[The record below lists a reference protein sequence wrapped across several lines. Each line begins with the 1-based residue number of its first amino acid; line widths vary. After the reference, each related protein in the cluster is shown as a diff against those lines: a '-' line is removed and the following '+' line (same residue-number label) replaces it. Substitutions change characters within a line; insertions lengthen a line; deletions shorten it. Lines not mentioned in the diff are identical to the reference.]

1 MLPSID
7 SLETYTLSTSF
18 IYLFSIQRLDI
29 YVNINI
35 RKKIIYE
42 NRLLEVVMKLIL
54 IFGPQAVGKMTVGQ
68 ELAKITDLKLFH
80 NHMTID
86 LVGHFFD
93 YSTKEGKRLVHL
105 FRQEIFEEASKSDMY
120 GMIFT
125 YVWAFN
131 LQDDWDYVNQVSQL
145 FESRGGTVY
154 YVELEAD
161 LEERL
166 ERNKSDNRL
175 KHKPSKRDIE
185 WSEADL
191 KNSMDSY
198 RLNSL
203 DGEIQYSNYIKINN
217 TKLDAQEVAKIIKQT
232 FHF

>member
-1 MLPSID
+1 
-7 SLETYTLSTSF
+7 
-18 IYLFSIQRLDI
+18 
-29 YVNINI
+29 
-35 RKKIIYE
+35 
-42 NRLLEVVMKLIL
+42 MKFVL

-93 YSTKEGKRLVHL
+93 YGTKEGKRLVSL
-105 FRQEIFEEASKSDMY
+105 FRQEIFEEVAKSDLY

-125 YVWAFN
+125 YVWALN
-131 LQDDWDYVNQVSQL
+131 LQADWDYVNQVSQL

-161 LEERL
+161 LEERF
-166 ERNKSDNRL
+166 ERNKSFNRL
-175 KHKPSKRDIE
+175 ENKPSKRDIE

-191 KNSMDSY
+191 KKSIEKY

-203 DGEIQYSNYIKINN
+203 EGEINYSNYIKMNN
-217 TKLDAQEVAKIIKQT
+217 TNLSAEEVATIIKEK
-232 FHF
+232 FHL